1 MNNCF
6 ITLRFDRMKNLN
18 LKALYESLLH
28 STQYLK
34 NDSTEIKN
42 AINRL
47 QSYQHLT
54 KVLDIK
60 PRKKLYTAEI
70 TKLRTHNDK
79 LIAAI
84 QFQYKALAHA
94 KFDED
99 TSPML
104 VLKKYFKDLLKN
116 YNKNSI
122 FQKEIV
128 QYNINSYKKSDADFN
143 MALTG
148 LGFMRYVAKLNENNE
163 KIKQLEEKQKQSRK
177 DLPAPNTTQP
187 SKEKLFSEM
196 RFYMRTIEIYFQ
208 THPEI
213 EENAFVNYTNIILK
227 EARTQLR
234 NTTTRR
240 LRRKE
245 KADKKLASEMKV
257 ETAENI

>member
-6 ITLRFDRMKNLN
+6 ITVRFDRMKNLN
-18 LKALYESLLH
+18 LKVVYKNLLD
-28 STQYLK
+28 SIKYLE

-54 KVLDIK
+54 KVLDTK

-99 TSPML
+99 ASPML
-104 VLKKYFKDLLKN
+104 VLNKHFAELLAN
-116 YNKNSI
+116 YKSNSV
-122 FQKEIV
+122 FQKKIV
-128 QYNINSYKKSDADFN
+128 FKKIESHQNNNSDFKN
-143 MALTG
+143 ALTE
-148 LGFMRYVAKLNENNE
+148 LGFRRYLVKLNENNE
-163 KIKQLEEKQKQSRK
+163 KIKQLEEIQKGAEK
-177 DLPAPNTTQP
+177 ELPAPNTTQP
-187 SKEKLFSEM
+187 NKEKLFSEM

-213 EENAFVNYTNIILK
+213 EEKVFVNFTNNILK